1 MNLNAT
7 LLVQILFFVTFIGI
21 TMKYIWPPVTNALE
35 QRRKTIADGLA
46 EAEQGRRALH
56 DAELRSQAL
65 IEEAKA
71 ESARILEQANRRS
84 LGLIDEAKERARG
97 EAERVILAAQAEIEQ
112 RYASAKSELMR
123 QVSSLVVAGAE
134 KILQQE
140 VDQAKNDRLIR
151 ELVSD
156 NPN

>member
-7 LLVQILFFVTFIGI
+7 LLVQVLFFVTFIMV

-35 QRRKTIADGLA
+35 QRRKTIAEGLA

-65 IEEAKA
+65 IEEAKV
-71 ESARILEQANRRS
+71 ESARILDQANRRS
-84 LGLIDEAKERARG
+84 LGIIDEAKERARI
-97 EAERVILAAQAEIEQ
+97 EADRVVQAAQADIQ
-112 RYASAKSELMR
+112 QQYASAKLALMQ
-123 QVSSLVVAGAE
+123 QVSSLVIAGAE

-151 ELVSD
+151 ELVGD
-156 NPN
+156 KLQ

>member
-7 LLVQILFFVTFIGI
+7 LLVQVLFFVTFIMV
-21 TMKYIWPPVTNALE
+21 TMKYIWPPVTHALE
-35 QRRKTIADGLA
+35 QRRKTIAEGLA

-71 ESARILEQANRRS
+71 ESARILDQATRRS
-84 LGLIDEAKERARG
+84 LGIIDEAKERARI
-97 EAERVILAAQAEIEQ
+97 EAERVVQAAQADIQ
-112 RYASAKSELMR
+112 QQYASAKSELMR
-123 QVSSLVVAGAE
+123 QVSSLVIAGTE

-151 ELVSD
+151 EFFSD
-156 NPN
+156 KL